1 MEEALRIFKEFT
13 VIYEQS
19 NPNIERCK
27 LLMTELKIVMTK
39 FAFIAPA
46 QLIIGEINREI
57 FLARQILEYATLL
70 NLKLGDS
77 AAFERSITQLKTYYS
92 DYGTYL
98 PESPHRYPILGV
110 YLLHL
115 LAENRIG
122 EFHTELELI
131 QDHSNRYIKFPIQL
145 EQYKMEGRY
154 NKVWSA
160 GDSIPVNYYEPFV
173 VKLMQTARHDI
184 GNSLET
190 GYEKLSLDDARKLL
204 MFGNDVGAF
213 NEFVQER
220 TWRVIGNNINFIP
233 EEQPKPELGAIQ
245 LITQSLKYAHELER
259 II

>member
-1 MEEALRIFKEFT
+1 MEETLRLFEEFKSL
-13 VIYEQS
+13 YEQQH
-19 NPNIERCK
+19 PNIQRCK
-27 LLMTELKIVMTK
+27 TLMTQLKISMTK
-39 FAFIAPA
+39 FTFVPPA
-46 QLIIGEINREI
+46 QLKKGEINREI
-57 FLARQILEYATLL
+57 FLSRQILEYATLL
-70 NLKLGDS
+70 SLKLGDVKV
-77 AAFERSITQLKTYYS
+77 FERSITQLKTYYS
-92 DYGTYL
+92 DYGPYL

-115 LAENRIG
+115 LAENKIG

-131 QDHSNRYIKFPIQL
+131 QDHNNRYVKFPIQL

-184 GNSLET
+184 GNSLEKS
-190 GYEKLSLDDARKLL
+190 YEELSLQDARKLL
-204 MFGNDVGAF
+204 MFGDK
-213 NEFVQER
+213 NEEFKTFLQER
-220 TWRVIGNNINFIP
+220 TWRVTGNHIKFTP